1 MHTPIFDDVSVK
13 IAAILVIC
21 FLFPYKL
28 RGTWYLGWYK
38 SAPGLKRCLQV
49 SSLKKPLRRN
59 ITEEGKD
66 EGLMA
71 LDKKVLA

>member
-1 MHTPIFDDVSVK
+1 MPAKQQTGIVPRSLNKKAHRVQFQINRIKANIELSEVTAVRLLNEDV
-13 IAAILVIC
+13 
-21 FLFPYKL
+21 
-28 RGTWYLGWYK
+28 
-38 SAPGLKRCLQV
+38 
-49 SSLKKPLRRN
+49 RRN